1 MPFLSMQRYEC
12 HTDTRTSLIFI
23 QSDWKISGLGFSSP
37 PENSTKP
44 TSVTP
49 ISLSEVL
56 NYDARLPRHV
66 QLNIDYTSPD
76 FVLDGNVTP
85 AADMFS
91 LGMLIIALYNSPHK
105 SPMDFNGSIS
115 SFKRAFS
122 SSSSIPTKNN
132 NFMSSQ
138 PLPRDVTNGVLDRL
152 ITRRPAQRLDA
163 KEFQQAQYFD
173 NILVST
179 IRFLDSLPAKTP
191 NEKSQFLRGL
201 PRILNQF
208 PKTVL
213 DKKILPALLE
223 EMKDRELLTLVL
235 QNVFKIIAMLPA
247 GKRAFAEK
255 VIPKLR
261 ETFLSTSAAA
271 AKAPAQAQERD
282 SLKEAGL
289 MVLLENMKVVADNS
303 SGKEFKD
310 HILPIINFTLE
321 SPTHSLVDAALRTL
335 PIVLPILDFSTVKNE
350 LFPVIATIF
359 AKTSSMGIKIRGLE
373 AFKTLCG
380 GGIEETVD
388 YQGDGLTGVVE
399 APKQKT
405 SNVSILDKYTIQ
417 EKVVPLLKGI
427 KTKEPAVMVR
437 KPLPICSPIC

>member
-1 MPFLSMQRYEC
+1 
-12 HTDTRTSLIFI
+12 
-23 QSDWKISGLGFSSP
+23 
-37 PENSTKP
+37 
-44 TSVTP
+44 VTP

-56 NYDARLPRHV
+56 NHDARLPKYV

-76 FVLDGNVTP
+76 FVMDGNVTP

-91 LGMLIIALYNSPHK
+91 LGLLIIALYNSPHR
-105 SPMDFNGSIS
+105 SPLEFNGSTS
-115 SFKRAFS
+115 SYKRAFS
-122 SSSSIPTKNN
+122 SSSSVPNKNN

-138 PLPRDVTNGVLDRL
+138 PLPRDVANGVLDRL

-191 NEKSQFLRGL
+191 NEKSQFMRGL

-208 PKTVL
+208 PKSVL
-213 DKKILPALLE
+213 EKKILPALLD
-223 EMKDRELLTLVL
+223 EMKDRELLTLIL
-235 QNVFKIIAMLPA
+235 QNVFKIITMLPS
-247 GKRAFAEK
+247 GKRAFTEK

-261 ETFLSTSAAA
+261 ETFLNSSTAPAA
-271 AKAPAQAQERD
+271 AKGAVPERD

-289 MVLLENMKVVADNS
+289 MVLLENIQVAADNTG
-303 SGKEFKD
+303 GKEFKD
-310 HILPIINFTLE
+310 DILPVINYALE

-335 PIVLPILDFSTVKNE
+335 PVVLPILDFSTIKNE

-373 AFKTLCG
+373 ALKTLCG
-380 GGIEETVD
+380 GGNDEQND
-388 YQGDGLTGVVE
+388 YQSDGLTGMVE
-399 APKQKT
+399 APKAKS

-417 EKVVPLLKGI
+417 EKVVPLLRGI
-427 KTKEPAVMVR
+427 KTKEPAVMVSYMPEQMKSSINDR
-437 KPLPICSPIC
+437 M